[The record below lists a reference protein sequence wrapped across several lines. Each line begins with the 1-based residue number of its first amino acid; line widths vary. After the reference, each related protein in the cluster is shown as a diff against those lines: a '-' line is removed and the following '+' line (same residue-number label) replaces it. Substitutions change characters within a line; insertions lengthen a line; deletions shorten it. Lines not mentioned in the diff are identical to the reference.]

1 VCARVLILRK
11 GRVVA
16 DDSIAHLRE
25 LLDQPSLEGVFTRFT
40 GEEASHDLASRILA
54 VMQS

>member
-1 VCARVLILRK
+1 
-11 GRVVA
+11 
-16 DDSIAHLRE
+16 